1 VKQASETQDPTEVSE
16 PQGRGWF
23 QPKPKKPAAQA
34 SAPPA
39 KVNDTQTQTNASKDP
54 ADGQTASPAG
64 PAADTDEPAVQL
76 KALRLEPDER
86 ATTQFKAL
94 RSDPDEP
101 ATTVFKAVRPDTGKP
116 APKTSTG
123 AADAADSPAISSSP
137 QADASG
143 SDAAIATPAAAKES
157 DPKAKS
163 DKPAAEPGPQST
175 IDSPKLVAASR
186 PGPGDTPASAN
197 GSPAAAS
204 GTSAPAKGSSA
215 AANGTRAPAA
225 GKPAAKKRSVFGT
238 EPAARPDMLTD
249 AETVVMPSLNGS
261 PSSATELGDLGS
273 ASATAGATKEPQ
285 DTPMTPVATS
295 AIFAEADT
303 QIMLL
308 VKPGQQAAGA
318 GTKRA
323 RRLFRKRPWPPF
335 TPPERYTPARRTTW
349 ISRLLLLS
357 ILILQAVLSLRLHNT
372 AFEDESLYLYSGHM
386 ELEHLL
392 HGTALQGAYSSYFSG
407 SPVLYPVAAAFLD
420 QIGGLALARG
430 LSLFEMLATTVI
442 LYSMTRRLFNER
454 AGLLAAALFSVCE
467 SAIFLG
473 NFATYDATCLS
484 LLAFAAWIM
493 VRTSAFRWPVFLL
506 AAPVAALAVG
516 VKYAGLLFVPT
527 IAVLPVLAGWPER
540 GRRTLLIPPAFIAA
554 VGALLYGALR
564 WGGKPYM
571 AAISSTTTNRAQG
584 ATPDLTILREAAEWG
599 GVIFVLAVFG
609 TIAYAWR
616 VHTEPNEKIAPAGG
630 RFRRA
635 ALGIVLTGSGLLAP
649 AYQAHLHTDISFLKH
664 IGFGLF
670 FAAPMAGFG
679 LARVMGDYFRRP
691 QFGVAAWSLA
701 LVLGMVQSNYLYH
714 QWPSSQPFVTA
725 FAKHVTPGGKYLVE
739 VPEPFI
745 YYLQGNKDAQP
756 DQFTSTYYIN
766 YFNSK
771 GVLLTGTTGFTA
783 AVQGGYFQIIAY
795 NDDVTLAADQALA
808 TALKA
813 SKSYYLAKK
822 VVTSDSLGPVDYYIW
837 VKKAATTPVA
847 SKAKSAKK

>member
-1 VKQASETQDPTEVSE
+1 MKQASETQDPTEVSE

-23 QPKPKKPAAQA
+23 ESKPKKPAAED

-39 KVNDTQTQTNASKDP
+39 EVNGTQTQTTGATDHTNGPQDP
-54 ADGQTASPAG
+54 ADAQTASPDG
-64 PAADTDEPAVQL
+64 PAADTDEPTV
-76 KALRLEPDER
+76 
-86 ATTQFKAL
+86 QFKAVRL
-94 RSDPDEP
+94 DPDEP
-101 ATTVFKAVRPDTGKP
+101 ATTQFKAVRPDTGKP
-116 APKTSTG
+116 AAKTSTG

-143 SDAAIATPAAAKES
+143 SDAAIATPAATKES

-175 IDSPKLVAASR
+175 IDSPKLVTAPR

-215 AANGTRAPAA
+215 AAA
-225 GKPAAKKRSVFGT
+225 GRTAAKKRSVFGT

-249 AETVVMPSLNGS
+249 AETVVMPSMKGS
-261 PSSATELGDLGS
+261 PNSATELGSLGSPS
-273 ASATAGATKEPQ
+273 ASASNGVATKEPQ
-285 DTPMTPVATS
+285 ATPMNPVATS
-295 AIFAEADT
+295 AVFADADT
-303 QIMLL
+303 QIMPL
-308 VKPGQQAAGA
+308 VKLGQQAAGA
-318 GTKRA
+318 GAKRA

-335 TPPERYTPARRTTW
+335 TPPERYTPARRTKW
-349 ISRLLLLS
+349 IARLLLLG

-392 HGTALQGAYSSYFSG
+392 HGSALQGDYSSYFSG

-564 WGGKPYM
+564 LGGKPYM
-571 AAISSTTTNRAQG
+571 TAISSTTTNRAQG
-584 ATPDLTILREAAEWG
+584 TTPDLTILREAAEWG

-616 VHTEPNEKIAPAGG
+616 VHTEPDEKIAPAGG

-635 ALGIVLTGSGLLAP
+635 TLGIVLTGSALLAP

-670 FAAPMAGFG
+670 FAAPIAGFG

-701 LVLGMVQSNYLYH
+701 LVLGMVQSSYLYH
-714 QWPSSQPFVTA
+714 QWPSSQPFVSV
-725 FAKHVTPGGKYLVE
+725 FAKYVKPGGKYLVE

-756 DQFTSTYYIN
+756 DQFTSTYFIN

-837 VKKAATTPVA
+837 VKKATTTPAA